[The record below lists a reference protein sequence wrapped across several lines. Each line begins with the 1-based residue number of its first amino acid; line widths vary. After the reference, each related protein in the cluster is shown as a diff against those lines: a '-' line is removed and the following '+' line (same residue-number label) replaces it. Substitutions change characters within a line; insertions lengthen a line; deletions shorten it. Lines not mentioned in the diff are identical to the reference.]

1 MILFVDWLIGALM
14 AEAFFSSKR
23 LLNVT
28 KKQMFAFG
36 LFTLLLTLN
45 KVTSSALA
53 YTMTSIWFAMVME
66 LYLHSERVCNK
77 LEKALIPIGV
87 CSYSIYLWHQPL
99 VGRFLFWI
107 HRFSFPES
115 HVLNLVLMPAVFLGI
130 FIIGHISYRLV
141 ELPSIEIGKKIQKM
155 AGIGK

>member
-1 MILFVDWLIGALM
+1 MILFVDWLIGVLL
-14 AEAFFSSKR
+14 AEAYFSGKR

-28 KKQMFAFG
+28 KNQMLAFG
-36 LFTLLLTLN
+36 LLTFVMTLN

-87 CSYSIYLWHQPL
+87 CSYSIYLWHQQL
-99 VGRFLFWI
+99 IDRCLRWI
-107 HRFSFPES
+107 YLLGFRES
-115 HVLNLVLMPAVFLGI
+115 PVLNLVLMPVVFLGI
-130 FIIGHISYRLV
+130 FIIGYISYRLV

-155 AGIGK
+155 VSAG